1 LLVEPLLEYIDK
13 IDKARQPGELI
24 TVVVPR
30 FVSPSVGSSIL
41 HANTADWLR
50 RALTLRPGIVIVEVP
65 YQIKV
70 NNGQTLKRK

>member
-1 LLVEPLLEYIDK
+1 
-13 IDKARQPGELI
+13 
-24 TVVVPR
+24 
-30 FVSPSVGSSIL
+30 VGSSIL